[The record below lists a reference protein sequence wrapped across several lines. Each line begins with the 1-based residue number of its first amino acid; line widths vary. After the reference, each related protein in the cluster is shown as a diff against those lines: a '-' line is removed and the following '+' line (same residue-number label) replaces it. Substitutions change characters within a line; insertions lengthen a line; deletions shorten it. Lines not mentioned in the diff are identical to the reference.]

1 MKKGSQ
7 EAIIW
12 AGLGCHALSLP
23 LSSPKVALPFF
34 FVLTGTYI
42 IAYRLCFILRSFV
55 RTFT

>member
-23 LSSPKVALPFF
+23 LSSPKMALS

-42 IAYRLCFILRSFV
+42 IAYRL
-55 RTFT
+55 